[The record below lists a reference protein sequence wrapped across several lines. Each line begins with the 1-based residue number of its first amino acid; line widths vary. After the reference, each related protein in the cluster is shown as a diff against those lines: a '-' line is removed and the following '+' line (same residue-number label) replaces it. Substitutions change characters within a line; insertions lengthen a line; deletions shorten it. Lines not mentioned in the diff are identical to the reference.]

1 MYRVEGKQCEN
12 EVDLAELQA
21 ALENSFTEHRYFLD
35 LESGTVVLVTDE
47 TSRELEDVY
56 VELPE
61 EAESAPVVEA
71 IRRRPLQDWHI
82 EELLQADQVERG
94 YGTRYIRVEP
104 RDPHADYH
112 DMEDFTPALHQT
124 HDSASLKPRLARR
137 HGRTIGC
144 KCRDSLRRASA
155 RAVVAR
161 D

>member
-61 EAESAPVVEA
+61 EAESAQVVEA
-71 IRRRPLQDWHI
+71 IRRRPLQDWQI
-82 EELLQADQVERG
+82 EELPTKWKKVM
-94 YGTRYIRVEP
+94 IRVTSALS
-104 RDPHADYH
+104 HAILMPTITIWKISH
-112 DMEDFTPALHQT
+112 LHCT
-124 HDSASLKPRLARR
+124 KRTTVR
-137 HGRTIGC
+137 H
-144 KCRDSLRRASA
+144 
-155 RAVVAR
+155 
-161 D
+161 